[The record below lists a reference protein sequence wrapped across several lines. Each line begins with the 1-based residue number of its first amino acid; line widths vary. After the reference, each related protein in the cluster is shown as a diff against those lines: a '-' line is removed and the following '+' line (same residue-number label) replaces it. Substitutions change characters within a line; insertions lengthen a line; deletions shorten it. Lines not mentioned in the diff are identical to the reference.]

1 MNKKRTLYQILTT
14 DFRVSIRN
22 HENFALKRDFRIN
35 YAQIIVILAGLIFL
49 ISVFDFYIF
58 SVVNNHLTYQIEK
71 NSIVK
76 SQQINLLVDTLRLEI
91 ARRDSFIKQIQQVIV
106 GNN

>member
-22 HENFALKRDFRIN
+22 DENFALKRDFRIN
-35 YAQIIVILAGLIFL
+35 YAQILVVFAGLFFI

-58 SVVNNHLTYQIEK
+58 SVINSYFSYQNEK
-71 NSIVK
+71 NDLIK
-76 SQQINLLVDTLRLEI
+76 FQQINLLVDTLQQEI
-91 ARRDSFIKQIQQVIV
+91 ARRDSFIKQFQQIV
-106 GNN
+106 GEKN